1 MIDRLTDA
9 AEDYTRENRTQNGIL
24 PQARQTLVEKGRA
37 RLMVAMD
44 VPVRTG
50 YSKHMERYEIFTL
63 PGSSSPNGC
72 TTNRL

>member
-9 AEDYTRENRTQNGIL
+9 AEDCARENRTQNGH
-24 PQARQTLVEKGRA
+24 RQTLVEKGRA
-37 RLMVAMD
+37 HLMVAMN
-44 VPVRTG
+44 VHVLTV

-63 PGSSSPNGC
+63 PGSSPNGC